1 MAGVPERF
9 KYLKRDSASGNSGYR
24 RNDVLRRKI
33 AAGGWGIGGVWLLIA
48 ASGAEGT
55 GYKGLRKERG
65 KKWSFSK
72 GL

>member
-1 MAGVPERF
+1 
-9 KYLKRDSASGNSGYR
+9 
-24 RNDVLRRKI
+24 
-33 AAGGWGIGGVWLLIA
+33 LIA

-55 GYKGLRKERG
+55 GCKGLRKERV